1 MILYLHSSAI
11 VKQYVAEAGSVETHR
26 AVAESE
32 MNGTAVVSRAEVTA
46 ALRKAVRVGAIAE
59 PDGKAAVGSFH
70 RSWPALVRTRITEK
84 LIRHASDL
92 AWAHDLRGYD
102 SVHLASAAAWQQALG
117 HIVTFASFDQSLWRA
132 AQSIGLTAFPPDLPA
147 LIKLWRNR

>member
-1 MILYLHSSAI
+1 MILYLDSSAI
-11 VKQYVAEAGSVETHR
+11 VKQYVAEAGSVETHK

-46 ALRKAVRVGAIAE
+46 ALREAVRVGAIAE
-59 PDGKAAVGSFH
+59 RDGKAAVGSFH

-92 AWAHDLRGYD
+92 AWPTTSADMILFILHQQQHGSKRSDTVSR
-102 SVHLASAAAWQQALG
+102 SPHLTNHYGVRPNRLG
-117 HIVTFASFDQSLWRA
+117 
-132 AQSIGLTAFPPDLPA
+132 
-147 LIKLWRNR
+147 